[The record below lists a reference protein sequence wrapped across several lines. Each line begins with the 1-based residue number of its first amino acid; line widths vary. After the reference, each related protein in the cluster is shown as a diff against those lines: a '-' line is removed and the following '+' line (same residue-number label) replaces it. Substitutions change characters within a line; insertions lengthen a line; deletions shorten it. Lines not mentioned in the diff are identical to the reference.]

1 MMDSSSL
8 ELSSVVIAVGG
19 HDDDGDDIET
29 GGSDDDVNV
38 SNKNENENPRRIVDF
53 SVGGMTCSMCS
64 SSVLKLLTEMPG
76 ITYATVTLATN
87 IAHVEYIESPEYE
100 LTAEIIADEIE
111 CIGYDI
117 NDIMKK
123 KPKQQPKKRNS
134 GSKQNIKDGW
144 IGCGWDDMFDVFKCS
159 T

>member
-1 MMDSSSL
+1 MMMDSSSL
-8 ELSSVVIAVGG
+8 ELSSVAIAVGG
-19 HDDDGDDIET
+19 HDDDEDIEI
-29 GGSDDDVNV
+29 GGSSDDVNV
-38 SNKNENENPRRIVDF
+38 SNKNENKNYKRIVDF

-123 KPKQQPKKRNS
+123 KPQQQPKKE
-134 GSKQNIKDGW
+134 IA
-144 IGCGWDDMFDVFKCS
+144 
-159 T
+159 